1 MPFDNSS
8 VTIILMFGCRF
19 KMDSATAIMPKLI
32 SYELLMLILF
42 VWQCMTTELNNVGSI
57 A

>member
-8 VTIILMFGCRF
+8 VTKILMFGCRF